1 MAASLEAF
9 KSFKTVGVVVF
20 ADTKKDKASLPKG
33 VADVRA
39 KGGNTIPMVFVT
51 TADGE
56 KGIDALPYSVL
67 KADMR
72 EAVRELRKSL
82 EDVDVLGNATPQEGD
97 DEEEDQTEF
106 EFKQWENSAGKKIKA
121 AVREVEGNR
130 VLFLLRS
137 GKSVWYDISKLSE
150 SSQLRLK
157 DAK

>member
-1 MAASLEAF
+1 MLC
-9 KSFKTVGVVVF
+9 
-20 ADTKKDKASLPKG
+20 L
-33 VADVRA
+33 
-39 KGGNTIPMVFVT
+39 IPCLRLTCV
-51 TADGE
+51 
-56 KGIDALPYSVL
+56 
-67 KADMR
+67 